1 MKQKNNQPLE
11 KTRKILS
18 VPIVTVA
25 SLLVVGST
33 FIPGTPSV
41 KADQYDE
48 QIKALTQQNSQSQS
62 VVDSLQAQAAS
73 YQDAIN
79 RLQSQISALQAQINA
94 NVAEQASLQTQIQ
107 ANQVKLDQQRAILG
121 DAIKSM
127 YVDGSITT
135 IEMLATS
142 KNLSDFVDKE
152 EYRTTVQNKVRE
164 TLATITK
171 LQNQLNS
178 QKTQVDQLLKDQQ
191 TQQSALN
198 TAQSQQNQ
206 LLAYNQ
212 GQQAAYNQQISNNQ
226 TVIAGLR
233 AAQAAANRRLG
244 GNAVAGDPN
253 HGGYPARWDSP
264 TPQDSMFD
272 DWGMYNRECVS
283 YTAWK
288 VFQTFGHMP
297 TWGWASQGN
306 ANQWPGA
313 AQRAGIPTGS
323 TPRPHSVAI
332 SMSGA
337 YGHAMW
343 VEGVSGS
350 TIHVSQYNYDLAGH
364 YSEMSIN
371 GSGLIYIY
379 FQ

>member
-1 MKQKNNQPLE
+1 MKQKNTQPLV
-11 KTRKILS
+11 KTRKLLS

-33 FIPGTPSV
+33 FIPGTPTV

-48 QIKALTQQNSQSQS
+48 QIKALTQQNSQSQA
-62 VVDSLQAQAAS
+62 VVDSLQSQAAS

-79 RLQSQISALQAQINA
+79 RLQSQISALQSQINA
-94 NVAEQASLQTQIQ
+94 NIAEQTNLQSQIQ
-107 ANQVKLDQQRAILG
+107 ANQIKLDQQRAILG

-164 TLATITK
+164 TLNTITK

-191 TQQSALN
+191 TQQGALN
-198 TAQSQQNQ
+198 SAQAQQNQ

-212 GQQAAYNQQISNNQ
+212 GQQATYNQQISNNQ
-226 TVIAGLR
+226 TAIAGLH

-264 TPQDSMFD
+264 APQDSMFD

-288 VFQTFGHMP
+288 VYQTFGHMP

-306 ANQWPGA
+306 ANQWPEA
-313 AQRAGIPTGS
+313 ARRSGIATGS

-332 SMSGA
+332 SMSGY

-350 TIHVSQYNYDLAGH
+350 TIHVSQYNYDLHGH
-364 YSEMSIN
+364 YSEMSID
-371 GSGLIYIY
+371 GSGLVYIY